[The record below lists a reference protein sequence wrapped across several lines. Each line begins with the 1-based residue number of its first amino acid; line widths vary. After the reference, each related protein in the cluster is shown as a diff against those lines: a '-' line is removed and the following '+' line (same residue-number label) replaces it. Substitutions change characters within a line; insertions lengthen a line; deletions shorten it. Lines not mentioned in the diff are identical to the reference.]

1 METKG
6 VMGVTLE
13 RAIEVVLDLAKEN
26 VLSEGDNSDNEL
38 ETWREEQLNSINIVE
53 DFFTNHWIK
62 EDE

>member
-38 ETWREEQLNSINIVE
+38 ETWREEQLNSINTVE
-53 DFFTNHWIK
+53 DFFKNHWIK